1 MSERMETL
9 RLLYLAI
16 GPGIAIAVFIFYS
29 NKLDRGPGTLAIK
42 SFFLG
47 GLAVF
52 PSHYFEGVVE
62 GVLGMQELQSI
73 DAPLYWPKTLF
84 YAFFGVALAEEFCKF
99 LFLKAFICDDREFD
113 EPFDGIIYGAMVGCG
128 FATIENIMY
137 VLPQGQEVGIIR
149 MLTAVP
155 GHAFFGVILGYF
167 IGRAKFSINGARH
180 SFNGLALVIALHGLY
195 DTAAFSNTIG
205 SYYLMFA
212 IVFLGIYLGLKAK
225 RELEKL
231 ATVIQFSAKQFF
243 PLKGPE
249 KKVPL
254 HLKDIRCLLSKGKLI
269 PEDNL
274 IDKKS
279 GKIKS
284 IREIFS
290 TKMISQ
296 YRSLPRIPFS
306 GFPVKLFLIFYQ
318 LTFGLYLY
326 FWYLG
331 NYRDFASYKKLKINP
346 ELRAL
351 SLFILTILPYFF
363 YRIAPNALGMQ
374 RASPEMDIFFNLA
387 MAGIETVFLYF
398 QFKMFA
404 RFLKNKLEKP
414 FSITLIICLFFI
426 LSALKKT
433 LPQTVPYYLI
443 WEILLIFLQGGVLAI
458 VQNDLNLYWKAE
470 DKTTPANHQDKLAP
484 LKV

>member
-1 MSERMETL
+1 METL
-9 RLLYLAI
+9 KLLYLAI

-29 NKLDRGPGTLAIK
+29 NKLDRGPRTLALK

-52 PSHYFEGVVE
+52 PSHYFEGIVE
-62 GVLGMQELQSI
+62 GLMGLQALHNV
-73 DAPLYWPKTLF
+73 DAPLYWPKTIF

-128 FATIENIMY
+128 FATVENIMY
-137 VLPQGQEVGIIR
+137 VLPNGQEVGMMR

-167 IGRAKFSINGARH
+167 IGRAKFSINRVRH
-180 SFNGLALVIALHGLY
+180 SINGLVLVITLHGLY
-195 DTAAFSNTIG
+195 DTAAFSNISG
-205 SYYLMFA
+205 SNYLIFA
-212 IVFLGIYLGLKAK
+212 IVFVGIYLGLKAK

-249 KKVPL
+249 KKIPL
-254 HLKDIRCLLSKGKLI
+254 YLRDIRCLLSKGKLI

-296 YRSLPRIPFS
+296 YRILPRIPFS
-306 GFPVKLFLIFYQ
+306 GLPVKLFLIFYQ

-331 NYRDFASYKKLKINP
+331 NNRDFTSYKKLKINP

-351 SLFILTILPYFF
+351 SLFIITILPYYF
-363 YRIAPNALGMQ
+363 YRIAPNALGLQ
-374 RASPEMDIFFNLA
+374 RTNPETDFIFNLI
-387 MAGIETVFLYF
+387 MAGIETAFLNV

-404 RFLKNKLEKP
+404 RFFKNKLEKS
-414 FSITLIICLFFI
+414 FSVTPITCIFFI
-426 LSALKKT
+426 LSAIKKT
-433 LPQTVPYYLI
+433 LPLTVPFYLI
-443 WEILLIFLQGGVLAI
+443 WEIILIFLQGAVLAL
-458 VQNDLNLYWKAE
+458 VQRDLNLYWHTE
-470 DKTTPANHQDKLAP
+470 EKTTQAQYKDKLA
-484 LKV
+484 